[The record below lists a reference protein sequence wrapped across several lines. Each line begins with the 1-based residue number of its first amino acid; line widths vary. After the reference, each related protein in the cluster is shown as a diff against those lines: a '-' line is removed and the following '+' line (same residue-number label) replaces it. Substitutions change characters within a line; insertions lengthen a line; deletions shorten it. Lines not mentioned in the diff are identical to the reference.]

1 MRTTLASISAMK
13 KAAIILPAVFAG
25 VFLAGSAAAP
35 VADQVLQVAGLREPV
50 EIVIDT
56 WGMPHIYAQSQRDL
70 FFAQGFNAA
79 RDRLFQL
86 ELWRRRATGTMAE
99 IQGGEAL
106 KHDVAA
112 RLLQFRTNDLRQ
124 EMNHYHPQGEEIIT
138 SFVAGVNAYIAMT
151 EDDPSLLPL
160 EFNLLGI
167 RPGRWTPEVVLSR
180 HNGLYRN
187 VKMEVQFARLVPLI
201 GVEQLKNLL
210 YLRPHVPDLAVPEG
224 LDYSLITDEVL
235 RRYRPSQKFTKEDLE
250 STGSNNWVV
259 SGERTITGR
268 PVLANDPHRTQQVPS
283 LRYWVHLVAPN
294 WNVIGAGEPA
304 LPGVSIGHNQY
315 GAWGLTI
322 FAIDQEDLYVYD
334 TQPGDAAQYRYQEG
348 WERMRLLRETIPV
361 RGASPESVDLKFT
374 RHGPVLF
381 EDTKNHKAYAL
392 RAAWLEIGT
401 APYLASLRIDQA
413 KHWEEFRQACSYF
426 RTPSENLIWADVEGN
441 IGWQAVGLAP
451 IRKNWS
457 GLLPVTGDGRFE
469 WNGYLPI
476 LELPHRLHPPEGF
489 IATANQENLPPHYPV
504 PVGFLWADPFRFARI
519 QEFLNLRS
527 QAGMMDMI
535 ELQQDVLSVPARTLV
550 PLLKGLRSADPNSQR
565 ALELLPDWD
574 FRLLAAC
581 AGRAFRS

>member
-1 MRTTLASISAMK
+1 
-13 KAAIILPAVFAG
+13 
-25 VFLAGSAAAP
+25 
-35 VADQVLQVAGLREPV
+35 
-50 EIVIDT
+50 
-56 WGMPHIYAQSQRDL
+56 
-70 FFAQGFNAA
+70 
-79 RDRLFQL
+79 
-86 ELWRRRATGTMAE
+86 MAE

-235 RRYRPSQKFTKEDLE
+235 ERYRPSQKFTKEDLE

-315 GAWGLTI
+315 GI
-322 FAIDQEDLYVYD
+322 I
-334 TQPGDAAQYRYQEG
+334 R
-348 WERMRLLRETIPV
+348 
-361 RGASPESVDLKFT
+361 
-374 RHGPVLF
+374 
-381 EDTKNHKAYAL
+381 
-392 RAAWLEIGT
+392 
-401 APYLASLRIDQA
+401 
-413 KHWEEFRQACSYF
+413 FR
-426 RTPSENLIWADVEGN
+426 WAF
-441 IGWQAVGLAP
+441 
-451 IRKNWS
+451 S
-457 GLLPVTGDGRFE
+457 GLIRFGSRE
-469 WNGYLPI
+469 S
-476 LELPHRLHPPEGF
+476 
-489 IATANQENLPPHYPV
+489 
-504 PVGFLWADPFRFARI
+504 
-519 QEFLNLRS
+519 RS
-527 QAGMMDMI
+527 
-535 ELQQDVLSVPARTLV
+535 
-550 PLLKGLRSADPNSQR
+550 
-565 ALELLPDWD
+565 
-574 FRLLAAC
+574 F
-581 AGRAFRS
+581 